1 MKIWLAVIFTT
12 TPVSFAF
19 ITVVILLLSFLIVEP
34 IIRLCSIRIAQ
45 QLVTLAIKAQLLVTV
60 SFTSLVGS
68 RGSSF
73 G

>member
-1 MKIWLAVIFTT
+1 
-12 TPVSFAF
+12 
-19 ITVVILLLSFLIVEP
+19 LSFLIVEP